1 MEQAEDY
8 GDIQDL
14 VDEAEVI
21 GESPPA
27 EDVEEGTEE
36 VEGAA
41 CVELLCG
48 QSKNTHQ
55 EGKDAE
61 DLEQFSEDSDLLVR
75 RLYIRNAIKRR
86 CYMR

>member
-1 MEQAEDY
+1 MPLRNRMAILVKPHVYLLQQAEDY

-36 VEGAA
+36 VKYAA
-41 CVELLCG
+41 CVKLLCG
-48 QSKNTHQ
+48 QPKYAH
-55 EGKDAE
+55 
-61 DLEQFSEDSDLLVR
+61 
-75 RLYIRNAIKRR
+75 
-86 CYMR
+86 

>member
-36 VEGAA
+36 VKNAA
-41 CVELLCG
+41 CVELLG
-48 QSKNTHQ
+48 GKSKYAH
-55 EGKDAE
+55 
-61 DLEQFSEDSDLLVR
+61 
-75 RLYIRNAIKRR
+75 
-86 CYMR
+86 